1 MKHLKTYNLYERV
14 SKDSKL
20 FESVSNNL
28 THILYEIND
37 ETDETYWKANCW
49 PDSQDGKWVV
59 VIQTVDSPDE
69 PEEEGLTP
77 PPSVIE
83 TIKRAIEFMDGE
95 GFTNYEITFNNEYDD
110 QYEEINLEEVS
121 DLDVWSNNFIRID
134 FMKIDIEDIKSKLK
148 DFCHDF
154 EEKDCVCDIY
164 AYPGKPGKPLISFID
179 IDIDRRIK
187 IDSKMFP
194 DWFIERCK
202 EIESYMDSEGFNT
215 KTSVKYP
222 IRIQPMNKTVRIQD
236 WEDKESIDSLTEEKY
251 LVDEVRLYFEPK

>member
-1 MKHLKTYNLYERV
+1 MRYLKTYNLYERV

-49 PDSQDGKWVV
+49 SDSQDGKWVV

-77 PPSVIE
+77 PTSVIE
-83 TIKRAIEFMDGE
+83 TIKRAIEFMNGE
-95 GFTNYEITFNNEYDD
+95 GFTNYEITFNNEYD

-134 FMKIDIEDIKSKLK
+134 FMK
-148 DFCHDF
+148 
-154 EEKDCVCDIY
+154 
-164 AYPGKPGKPLISFID
+164 
-179 IDIDRRIK
+179 
-187 IDSKMFP
+187 
-194 DWFIERCK
+194 
-202 EIESYMDSEGFNT
+202 
-215 KTSVKYP
+215 
-222 IRIQPMNKTVRIQD
+222 
-236 WEDKESIDSLTEEKY
+236 
-251 LVDEVRLYFEPK
+251 